1 MTEWILVLCIG
12 FSAEHGVCGQLR
24 QVRYASYPTCTIE
37 RDAVAKQP
45 AVSFA
50 YCRPAREPE
59 LVK

>member
-1 MTEWILVLCIG
+1 MDWILVICVGLSQGICEQKREAPYQSLIQCN
-12 FSAEHGVCGQLR
+12 EQ
-24 QVRYASYPTCTIE
+24 
-37 RDAVAKQP
+37 RDAVAKQR

>member
-1 MTEWILVLCIG
+1 MTDWILVLCIA
-12 FSAEHGVCGQLR
+12 FDTQHGVCGQLR
-24 QVRYASYPTCTIE
+24 QVRYASYPICTIE
-37 RDAVAKQP
+37 RDAVARQP